1 MPILLDAPMDSP
13 CPEQTAL
20 SNQQEYNG
28 ALRTAFHL
36 IKIFPIQVLVLPPL
50 FFPPPSPGRFQARRS
65 SQGSG
70 RRRAA
75 PPLLHGARKLN
86 PRLTLRRAAFPH
98 YAQILSSQ
106 RLPFTAPYPRRLL
119 ISSPSCLFHSLSP
132 LAASPARFSIL
143 AARCAGVQLPQR
155 VPELVDLRETM
166 EEVVPEQRARL
177 AEIKAKYG
185 DMVLGDVTVNM
196 VRARARIVVPRR
208 RIVHSVEYA
217 SDANHECALLRCV
230 TWQAVGGMRGI
241 KGLLWETSQLD
252 PLKLYPRLSP
262 LPSLIPPA
270 FSSRLPFPLP
280 SSAALPFADAP
291 FRQGIKF
298 RGLSIPECQAQLP
311 SALDG
316 GQPLPEALLWLL
328 LTGERHGCS
337 WVVWRY
343 GVFTCPTA
351 VRPLN
356 LLFSPASS
364 LNHQVPTEEQAVSL
378 AVELQDRARLP
389 AVLALQRTSKFAAAY
404 HRGTHKRDLWR
415 HALDD
420 SLDLIA
426 ALPEIAARI
435 YNRSCKE
442 GGARPG
448 VRAAREDLD
457 YAGNLAHMMGFDD
470 ERMDELLRL
479 YLTIHA
485 DHEGGNVSAHATHLV
500 GSALSDPFLALSAG
514 LNGLAGPLHGLA
526 NQEVL
531 GWLHALRA
539 ELGERPSKEQLGEHV
554 RRGLAAGRVVPGY
567 GHAVLRVTDPR
578 YSCQRE
584 FAWQHMA
591 HDPMVQLVSDL
602 YEVVPPILQETGKV
616 QNPWPNVDAHSG
628 VLLQH
633 LGLTHA
639 NFYTVLFG
647 VSRDMGDCLPR
658 SPPPLLKTTP
668 LHLPL
673 SPPSIRPIPST
684 SFYTVLFGVSRAM
697 GVLSQVSVVPCTAS
711 HRTAATSHQVGLV
724 LFNRLYPHAIQPPLP
739 LCYSTAVTLIT
750 LFITL
755 FLALSDDLSPSPS
768 ASPTAAATAAPAATT
783 ASHSQQH

>member
-1 MPILLDAPMDSP
+1 MAFRRV
-13 CPEQTAL
+13 L
-20 SNQQEYNG
+20 SRVASSVRQAASKPG
-28 ALRTAFHL
+28 G
-36 IKIFPIQVLVLPPL
+36 VLKGVED
-50 FFPPPSPGRFQARRS
+50 
-65 SQGSG
+65 
-70 RRRAA
+70 AA
-75 PPLLHGARKLN
+75 PHR
-86 PRLTLRRAAFPH
+86 
-98 YAQILSSQ
+98 LSS
-106 RLPFTAPYPRRLL
+106 T
-119 ISSPSCLFHSLSP
+119 
-132 LAASPARFSIL
+132 
-143 AARCAGVQLPQR
+143 LPQR

-196 VRARARIVVPRR
+196 
-208 RIVHSVEYA
+208 
-217 SDANHECALLRCV
+217 
-230 TWQAVGGMRGI
+230 AVGGMRGI

-252 PLKLYPRLSP
+252 PLK
-262 LPSLIPPA
+262 
-270 FSSRLPFPLP
+270 
-280 SSAALPFADAP
+280 
-291 FRQGIKF
+291 GIKF

-328 LTGERHGCS
+328 LTGE
-337 WVVWRY
+337 
-343 GVFTCPTA
+343 
-351 VRPLN
+351 
-356 LLFSPASS
+356 
-364 LNHQVPTEEQAVSL
+364 VPTEEQAVSL

-389 AVLALQRTSKFAAAY
+389 DAACQVIWSLPPSLHPMTQLSIAVLALQRTSKFAAAY

-584 FAWQHMA
+584 FARQHMA

-647 VSRDMGDCLPR
+647 VSR
-658 SPPPLLKTTP
+658 
-668 LHLPL
+668 
-673 SPPSIRPIPST
+673 
-684 SFYTVLFGVSRAM
+684 AM
-697 GVLSQVSVVPCTAS
+697 GVLSQ
-711 HRTAATSHQVGLV
+711 
-724 LFNRLYPHAIQPPLP
+724 
-739 LCYSTAVTLIT
+739 CYSTASTLM
-750 LFITL
+750 LFRHKCHCFVTL

-768 ASPTAAATAAPAATT
+768 ASPNAAATAAPAATT

>member
-1 MPILLDAPMDSP
+1 MDSP

-36 IKIFPIQVLVLPPL
+36 IQVLVLPPL

-119 ISSPSCLFHSLSP
+119 ISSPSCLFPSLSP

-208 RIVHSVEYA
+208 RIIHSVEYA
-217 SDANHECALLRCV
+217 SDANHECALLRCA

-252 PLKLYPRLSP
+252 PLK
-262 LPSLIPPA
+262 
-270 FSSRLPFPLP
+270 
-280 SSAALPFADAP
+280 
-291 FRQGIKF
+291 GIKF

-328 LTGERHGCS
+328 LTGE
-337 WVVWRY
+337 
-343 GVFTCPTA
+343 
-351 VRPLN
+351 
-356 LLFSPASS
+356 
-364 LNHQVPTEEQAVSL
+364 VPTEEQAVSL

-389 AVLALQRTSKFAAAY
+389 DAACQVIWSLPPSLHPMTQLSIAVLALQRTSKFAAAY

-584 FAWQHMA
+584 FARQHMA

-647 VSRDMGDCLPR
+647 VSR
-658 SPPPLLKTTP
+658 
-668 LHLPL
+668 
-673 SPPSIRPIPST
+673 
-684 SFYTVLFGVSRAM
+684 AM
-697 GVLSQVSVVPCTAS
+697 GVLSQ
-711 HRTAATSHQVGLV
+711 LV
-724 LFNRLYPHAIQPPLP
+724 WDRALGLP
-739 LCYSTAVTLIT
+739 LERPKSIT
-750 LFITL
+750 MDWIQQHAADTGFKGEAHTHTH
-755 FLALSDDLSPSPS
+755 A
-768 ASPTAAATAAPAATT
+768 TKAAA
-783 ASHSQQH
+783 